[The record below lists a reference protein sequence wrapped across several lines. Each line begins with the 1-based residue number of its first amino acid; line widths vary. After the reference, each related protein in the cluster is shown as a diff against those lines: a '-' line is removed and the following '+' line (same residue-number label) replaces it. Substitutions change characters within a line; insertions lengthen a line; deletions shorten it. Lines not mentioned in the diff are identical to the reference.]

1 MSNASNAQLF
11 KPTQVTGCVMWLDGA
26 DPNNT
31 GTPPANGATIST
43 WTDKSGN
50 GNSASGGT
58 SPTYNSRGINNL
70 GVVSFNGTSHVMNS
84 QDLYG
89 NRSFVVF
96 SVVKRQA
103 SISSQT
109 GFLSGSTTFDLNK
122 NLHLVWRT
130 NTNLAMGFYSNDLEY
145 LTFPTYTGN
154 ASTEPAYLITWYYTS
169 GTRQIYVNGTLVAS
183 DTNST
188 NLISSAGMILGKY
201 SSSFWCG
208 FIGELLTYNAVLTT
222 TQRQQIEGY
231 LAWKWGLQA
240 NLPGTHPYK
249 QAPVYQLPPF
259 PLVPHVQYGTNIIVN
274 RPSILSSAVM
284 WIDAARDSTA
294 SGSYVNSITD
304 RGTGGYTISAVSNNT
319 ITMVRYG
326 LNGLPYY
333 NLGAN
338 RLKVTS
344 LNWRTKFVC
353 FYVFKANNGNFLYSQ
368 QPGGIYKQYLY
379 SGNWGLMFINET
391 FGVNDSVLAQ
401 GTSVTG
407 SSWCIFTLGY
417 NNGTTASPYNVNGTA
432 RTSQTGTS
440 TGDTNL
446 INDTFI
452 NGNSTTTFDTSQ
464 LAEIIHFNTN
474 LSSTE
479 VSQVEGY
486 LAWKWG
492 LQGLLPSGH
501 AYKSY
506 PFYQATPFPVVP
518 AVTRST
524 AKSFRPTSITGCQL
538 WLDASDRSSF
548 TLSGTSVTQWNDK
561 SGSGNHA
568 TGGTSPTFSNNSV
581 VFNGSSQYLQL
592 TGITSFPSNES
603 WIAVFQFTGSGTN
616 KGWNLLG
623 SSASTGGRG
632 MQVYRVTTDY
642 NFGADKWGTG
652 TIALTPILQNTNYIG
667 GFTYGNGPTNGIFNV
682 YVNGTITGSS
692 PATVS
697 FSGTGS
703 TNLGVGSGNTFYWQG
718 SVSELISYTSTLTAA
733 QRQQVEGYLAW
744 KWGLQTSLP
753 QTHPWK
759 LFPPPPN

>member
-1 MSNASNAQLF
+1 MSSAIAKSSQLF
-11 KPTQVTGCVMWLDGA
+11 SPTQISGCQLWFDATDING
-26 DPNNT
+26 N
-31 GTPPANGATIST
+31 GTSVANDSSVLN
-43 WTDKSGN
+43 WKDKSGN
-50 GNSASGGT
+50 NRHASSSVGTPVMSNSTLSKSG
-58 SPTYNSRGINNL
+58 
-70 GVVSFNGTSHVMNS
+70 VFFNGTS
-84 QDLYG
+84 
-89 NRSFVVF
+89 
-96 SVVKRQA
+96 
-103 SISSQT
+103 
-109 GFLSGSTTFDLNK
+109 
-122 NLHLVWRT
+122 
-130 NTNLAMGFYSNDLEY
+130 Y
-145 LTFPTYTGN
+145 LTGSYSYTGN
-154 ASTEPAYLITWYYTS
+154 TLSWFVLGTIQSDSDSYGRLLSFGDSAQYDFDSTLRLNAGSREATTNELIMYRTQYVARDMFFTYSTPFILS
-169 GTRQIYVNGTLVAS
+169 SILDGTNNTPFLNGT
-183 DTNST
+183 
-188 NLISSAGMILGKY
+188 AGTGA
-201 SSSFWCG
+201 SSSGNFG
-208 FIGELLTYNAVLTT
+208 FNTFGLSASFGLNVQRNKGFLFEVIVFSSVLTSS
-222 TQRQQIEGY
+222 QRQQIEGY

-240 NLPGTHPYK
+240 NLPSTHPYK

-259 PLVPHVQYGTNIIVN
+259 PLVPQVKVGTNTLVN

-391 FGVNDSVLAQ
+391 FSVNDSVLAQ

-407 SSWCIFTLGY
+407 NNWCIFTIGY
-417 NNGTTASPYNVNGTA
+417 NNGTTVSPYNVNGTA

-452 NGNSTTTFDTSQ
+452 NGNSSTTFDTSQ

-492 LQGLLPSGH
+492 LQGLLPSTH

-506 PFYQATPFPVVP
+506 PFYQATPFPLVP
-518 AVTRST
+518 AVT
-524 AKSFRPTSITGCQL
+524 KSISKVFDPTKLTGCQL

-568 TGGTSPTFSNNSV
+568 TQGTLGNSPTLSSSNVTFSGNQWLVTSITSAPTAESFFIVLNTSKNDTIDIFAGTSSGFREVIIYTTNIYVGKFGSAPTGLNGGLISTNTPLQFNYQFTTSLLTFSV
-581 VFNGSSQYLQL
+581 NGSV
-592 TGITSFPSNES
+592 T
-603 WIAVFQFTGSGTN
+603 SGTPPF
-616 KGWNLLG
+616 
-623 SSASTGGRG
+623 T
-632 MQVYRVTTDY
+632 YT
-642 NFGADKWGTG
+642 GTG
-652 TIALTPILQNTNYIG
+652 TSYIG
-667 GFTYGNGPTNGIFNV
+667 SSTYSPNNFV
-682 YVNGTITGSS
+682 GTINEIIYYNSS
-692 PATVS
+692 LS
-697 FSGTGS
+697 SS
-703 TNLGVGSGNTFYWQG
+703 
-718 SVSELISYTSTLTAA
+718 
-733 QRQQVEGYLAW
+733 QRQNIEGYLAW
-744 KWGLQTSLP
+744 KWGLQSSLP